1 MHMTHPT
8 PFFDDLVEVLYR
20 HDPVG
25 LVEIGAPK
33 DEYWPEVEALLP
45 CLREASSQEHLR
57 RIIHSV
63 FLQKFE
69 AEETCGPESA
79 YEGISK
85 EIWSR
90 FLADNN
96 ASDYER

>member
-1 MHMTHPT
+1 MSQL
-8 PFFDDLVEVLYR
+8 FEELVELLCR

-25 LVEIGAPK
+25 LAEIGAPE

-45 CLREASSQEHLR
+45 RLREATSKDDLK

-79 YEGISK
+79 YEAVAD
-85 EIWSR
+85 EIWDKY
-90 FLADNN
+90 LAEKNS
-96 ASDYER
+96 ART